1 MPYIPP
7 ALRTEPIPVALDP
20 TCEKDFPVLGVSV
33 SSKKMEGNM
42 FAEKAREW
50 ENQRRELEYK
60 KKAQEEHEEKL
71 RLKEEREAEEYALM
85 FPERKAR
92 PVAAK
97 RQEVIEEE
105 VKSEWT
111 TVRKP
116 PRRAP
121 KPKVDFNTRPED
133 ELDSDDE

>member
-7 ALRTEPIPVALDP
+7 SLREEVKQVVLDP
-20 TCEKDFPVLGVSV
+20 TSEKDFPTLGISV
-33 SSKKMEGNM
+33 SAKKMEGGM

-60 KKAQEEHEEKL
+60 IKVEEEYQEKIRL
-71 RLKEEREAEEYALM
+71 RKEREAEEYAIM
-85 FPERKAR
+85 FPEKKER
-92 PVAAK
+92 PVANK
-97 RQEVIEEE
+97 REEIAQEE

-116 PRRAP
+116 PRREP
-121 KPKVDFNTRPED
+121 KPKVDFDTRPED
-133 ELDSDDE
+133 ELDSDYE